1 MRELFTAPP
10 GEGKSEMG
18 DGVGKWAALGGLSLW
33 TLPRPSLFPSRPDRQ
48 TYEIPPRWVE
58 SFPRKALFTNPQS
71 IRPAVEDTRRG
82 TGRGGGNPELG
93 EGLLNWA
100 PTEINNSLSPT

>member
-1 MRELFTAPP
+1 
-10 GEGKSEMG
+10 MG

-93 EGLLNWA
+93 
-100 PTEINNSLSPT
+100 TY